1 VRLVLVAPAPV
12 IDVPA
17 GTAKC
22 SVIRYALAPS
32 TTSAVVAA
40 GSAAFATAASAAGML
55 PL

>member
-1 VRLVLVAPAPV
+1 MAPAPV